1 MDLRLRS
8 LIAAVRAAIAAQVAV
23 GHVVVDVLVL
33 AADAVRRIGE
43 LVDPVVI
50 DGRID
55 AEEHHRVRQHVMKRR
70 AQRVVRVHA
79 ERRVLGVFNAD
90 ADVLQRMRDLT
101 IAVELVAE
109 DVRHHDGLRV
119 NKFRDGLER
128 RLVRLNERV
137 RIAALA
143 RQRRVHGKLRR
154 HAAEQICA
162 GLVGKERNSSVR
174 PRLLDHARR
183 RGLAVGA
190 RNDHG
195 RYVLRQIAQQVR
207 TDLERHAPGKVG
219 SASAQQT
226 DQRPAALAR
235 KHREK
240 HLDFHA
246 TVIPHFPVTDKGAKI
261 L

>member
-1 MDLRLRS
+1 
-8 LIAAVRAAIAAQVAV
+8 
-23 GHVVVDVLVL
+23 
-33 AADAVRRIGE
+33 
-43 LVDPVVI
+43 
-50 DGRID
+50 
-55 AEEHHRVRQHVMKRR
+55 
-70 AQRVVRVHA
+70 
-79 ERRVLGVFNAD
+79 
-90 ADVLQRMRDLT
+90 MRDLA

-162 GLVGKERNSSVR
+162 GLVGKERNSSVC

-183 RGLAVGA
+183 RGLTVGA
-190 RNDHG
+190 RNDHS
-195 RYVLRQIAQQVR
+195 RYVLCQVAQQIR
-207 TDLERHAPGKVG
+207 TDFERHAPGKVG
-219 SASAQQT
+219 SASAQQAN
-226 DQRPAALAR
+226 QRPAALAR
-235 KHREK
+235 KHRK
-240 HLDFHA
+240 KYLDFHA
-246 TVIPHFPVTDKGAKI
+246 TVIPHFPATDKGTKI